1 MSSLRFTVNGKA
13 EPKGSKTRTRWGV
26 RDDNAKAKGYMEHV
40 ADVAAAAMMGLDGP
54 DSFLEGPL
62 RLELVFYRPRPSGHY
77 NSKGE
82 LSAAGRRSPAPTT
95 KPDALKLARGVE
107 DALTGVVYRDDAAIV
122 DELILKRYGEPA
134 RVEVSVAEL
143 NLPSEQ

>member
-26 RDDNAKAKGYMEHV
+26 RDDNPKAKGYMEHV
-40 ADVAAAAMMGLDGP
+40 ADVAAEAMAGRP
-54 DSFLEGPL
+54 FLEAPL

-107 DALTGVVYRDDAAIV
+107 DALTGVIYRDDAAIV

-134 RVEVSVAEL
+134 RVEVSVSEL
-143 NLPSEQ
+143 NFPSER